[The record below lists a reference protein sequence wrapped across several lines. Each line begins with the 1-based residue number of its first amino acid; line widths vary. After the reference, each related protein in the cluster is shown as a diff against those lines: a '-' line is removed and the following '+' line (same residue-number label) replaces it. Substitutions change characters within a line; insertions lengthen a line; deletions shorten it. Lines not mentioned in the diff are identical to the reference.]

1 MAGLG
6 FALKQTWR
14 DFRSGDLRL
23 LGLAV
28 VVAVAAI
35 SSVGFL
41 SDRVARA
48 LERDATRLLGADL
61 VVETPVS
68 ADQAW
73 LAKAKEGGLQAIRT
87 WRFPSMVGGLN
98 GNLQL
103 AAVKAVEDGYPLRG
117 ELRTTRDVLKTD
129 EPTTDSPAIGTAWVD
144 AQLLALTGLSVGDT
158 LSVGRSNLVIDRI
171 ITYEPDRG
179 MRFVNVAPRVLIR
192 AEDLSA
198 SGLLGPGSRV
208 SHAML
213 VSGEPAAVKKYQN
226 WLTPQLN
233 KAQQVLSIDSGRPE
247 INRALERAN
256 EFLTLVVMIAVLIA
270 SVAIALGARRFSQRQ
285 QPAIAV
291 MRCCGATQRA
301 VTRLLVTEFVLVALF
316 GSLIGLLIGW
326 FAQLALVNV
335 MQGFIREDLPSIG
348 LMPALQGLYAGFWL
362 LFAFSLPPLQALRRV
377 PAAQILRRDVPPF
390 PLHSIAGYLVAFLG
404 FALLMWW
411 IAGNVRYGFGLAA
424 GFVGAAILFSALG
437 FVALQIVDR
446 MRPLFGHRPAWRFA
460 LAGLVR
466 RRAASIAQISALAVG
481 MMAILLLT
489 IVRTDLLQGWQ
500 QTLPPD
506 APNRFLINIQ
516 PDQVQ
521 PVQQSLASAGV
532 QGLSFYPMVRGR
544 LIELNGQVLRAEDL
558 SSPRAQRLLQRDF
571 NLSYANAL
579 PDNQLIVA
587 GAPLEQDA
595 MAVSME
601 QDVAQL
607 LGMKVGDEVVFEV
620 AGQPVAVKLTSLR
633 KVDWDSMQPNFF
645 AVLSTRALVD
655 QPQTFITA
663 LYLPTDK
670 ASVTQ
675 DLVRQFP
682 NLTVFDVG
690 AMIAQLQS
698 VLDRV
703 SVAIQGLFLFS
714 IFAGAMV
721 LAAALGSSRQERT
734 REAALLRAIGATNA
748 QLAKAQR
755 IELLGVGAL
764 AGLMAATGAT
774 LAAWALSV
782 WVFEFS
788 MQWSLVPWLLGLAVC
803 MPGAWLAGSVV
814 LRGVLKS
821 PPLLILRN
829 EQ

>member
-1 MAGLG
+1 MGALG

-41 SDRVARA
+41 SDRVSRA

-61 VVETPVS
+61 VVETPAQ

-73 LAKAKEGGLQAIRT
+73 LTRAQEGGLRAIRT
-87 WRFPSMVGGLN
+87 WRFPSMVGGEN

-117 ELRTTRDVLKTD
+117 ELRTTVDVLEPD
-129 EPTTDSPAIGTAWVD
+129 GPTTESPAIGKAWVD

-158 LSVGRSNLVIDRI
+158 LSVGRSRLVIDRI

-179 MRFVNVAPRVLIR
+179 IRFVNVAPRVLIR
-192 AEDLSA
+192 AEDLSV

-213 VSGEPAAVKKYQN
+213 LSGEPAAVKQFQN

-233 KAQQVLSIDSGRPE
+233 KAQQILSIDSGRPE

-270 SVAIALGARRFSQRQ
+270 SVAVALGARRFSQRQ

-291 MRCCGATQRA
+291 MRCCGATQAA
-301 VTRLLVTEFVLVALF
+301 VTRLLVTEFVCVALV
-316 GSLIGLLIGW
+316 GSCVGLLIGW

-390 PLHSIAGYLVAFLG
+390 PMHSIAGYVVAFLG

-424 GFVGAAILFSALG
+424 GFVIAAILFSLLG

-446 MRPLFGHRPAWRFA
+446 LRPLLGHRPAWRFA

-500 QTLPPD
+500 QTLPID

-516 PDQVQ
+516 PDQVR
-521 PVQQSLASAGV
+521 PVEKSLASAGV
-532 QGLSFYPMVRGR
+532 QNLAFYPMIRGR
-544 LIELNGQVLRAEDL
+544 LIEINGQVLRAEDL

-571 NLSYANAL
+571 NLSYADAL
-579 PDNQLIVA
+579 PDNQAIVA
-587 GAPLEQDA
+587 GGALDQNA

-601 QDVAQL
+601 QAIAEL
-607 LGMKVGDEVVFEV
+607 LGMKLGDEVVFEV
-620 AGQPVAVKLTSLR
+620 AGEPVKVTVTSLR
-633 KVDWDSMQPNFF
+633 KVNWDSMRPNFF
-645 AVLSTRALVD
+645 AVLSTRALID
-655 QPQTFITA
+655 QPQTFITS
-663 LYLPTDK
+663 LHLPTDK

-690 AMIAQLQS
+690 AIIAQLQS

-721 LAAALGSSRQERT
+721 LAAALSASRQERT
-734 REAALLRAIGATNA
+734 REAALLRAIGATNE
-748 QLAKAQR
+748 QLSKAQR
-755 IELLGVGAL
+755 IELLGIGAL

-774 LAAWALSV
+774 LAAWALSA
-782 WVFEFS
+782 WVFEFA
-788 MQWSLVPWLLGLAVC
+788 MQWSWVPWALGPAIC

-829 EQ
+829 E